1 MDADAH
7 VTVFSSTFL
16 PGGPER
22 GLIANASV
30 RNMTRLALILG
41 GTSATLIFV
50 YRTLILRSAPG
61 VGLFASLAAWWANWG
76 VGRRDL

>member
-1 MDADAH
+1 M
-7 VTVFSSTFL
+7 FL

-22 GLIANASV
+22 GLILNASV
-30 RNMTRLALILG
+30 RSITRLAFILG
-41 GTSATLIFV
+41 GASATLLFV
-50 YRTLILRSAPG
+50 YRTLILRSGPG